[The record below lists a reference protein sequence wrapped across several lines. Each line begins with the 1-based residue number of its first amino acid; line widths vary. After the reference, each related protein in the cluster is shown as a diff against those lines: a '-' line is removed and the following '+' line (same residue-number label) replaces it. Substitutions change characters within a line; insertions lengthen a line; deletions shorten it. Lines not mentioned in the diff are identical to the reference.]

1 MAERL
6 TFTLAGRDELSRVL
20 NNTADASDR
29 LRLRMAGITA
39 DADGRLRDLE
49 GRFLTTEEAQRRVGD
64 SSQQVR
70 SRFDEMSKAAEKLGE
85 KLKASLI
92 SLAPAA
98 IPATAALAEAAGAV
112 GVQLGAAALAA
123 AAYGVA
129 LKPQLAAISDTA
141 KAQAKY
147 ESAVSSSGAA
157 SQKAIQA
164 QVAYQ
169 QQLNAMPAAT
179 QKAALAVGLL
189 QDDFQAWSD
198 SLAGDVMGP
207 FTKGVAVADALL
219 PKTTGL
225 VKGASAQFDRL
236 ITMVGGAISTPGFDK
251 LTTKITAFSDEV
263 LDHAVDELT
272 IFLAKL
278 DGDQGQIGGGVEK
291 FLDYARANGPAVWE
305 TLQNV
310 GDALLNI
317 LQAGSDV
324 GVGMLD
330 VVNALSGI
338 VAAVPP
344 EAIAT
349 LLQLAIA
356 IKGVKLASAGADA
369 AKAAL
374 LAIAT
379 QVAAMNGAAAA
390 APGRLA
396 AVTAAIGSMSR
407 GAKLAAA
414 GAGLGLLLVAVT
426 ALSSAG
432 KKTAPDVD
440 KMTTAISHL
449 GDTGKVTGELA
460 KTFGNDLDRLGYSV
474 DRLAGKSGGMDAFND
489 AMNAIFT
496 LGMKDSN
503 SFNDAKADIDALDKS
518 LASLVNNG
526 NAKLAKAAL
535 DNLTKNLKPG
545 QAKELRGELDDYK
558 DALAGAALEQ
568 KLTAESM
575 GLFGEQAQKTQAKLD
590 EQKNSADGLRQS
602 IQALNDVNRKGLGG
616 MIGFEAAIDAASKA
630 ARENAG
636 ALTMSHGQLDLNSEK
651 ARTAASALQD
661 LADKTDS
668 AAASARESGSDWET
682 VNGIYARGRS
692 ELIKSAE
699 AMGLTAEQARALA
712 DQILQI
718 PDKTAKVK
726 MNTEDATRDLDNFNA
741 EVKRSPGS
749 KSVTL
754 KTLSSSAE
762 QVLEAF
768 GYKVTHLKNGKVT
781 VTAKTGGALTGIRD
795 VANAVKALHDKSI
808 TITTTHK
815 TFYSSGSKDS
825 GGIPVAHRDYATGGR
840 VRGYAVGGSIQAF
853 PDGGFVQGPGTA
865 TSDSILALFG
875 SGAIGRVSDT
885 EFVVNAKAT
894 REHLPLLEAINSG
907 RLPMGKAAPRA
918 GLPAAPAAAVV
929 GAGSD
934 RPAVTY
940 NVYPRA
946 SVIGVEDLRLIQR
959 QEEARQR
966 VGRPR

>member
-39 DADGRLRDLE
+39 DADGRLRDLQ
-49 GRFLTTEEAQRRVGD
+49 GDLLSTADAQRRVDERTG
-64 SSQQVR
+64 QVR
-70 SRFDEMSKAAEKLGE
+70 GRFDEMSKAAEKLGE

-92 SLAPAA
+92 TLAPAA
-98 IPATAALAEAAGAV
+98 IPASAALAEAAGAV

-129 LKPQLAAISDTA
+129 LKPQLAAISDA
-141 KAQAKY
+141 ADAQAKY
-147 ESAVSSSGAA
+147 ESAVSSSGAS

-169 QQLNAMPAAT
+169 QQLDAMPPAT
-179 QKAALAVGLL
+179 QRAAMAVGLL
-189 QDDFQAWSD
+189 RDNFKSWSD

-207 FTKGVAVADALL
+207 FTKGVAVANALL
-219 PKTTGL
+219 PRTTGL
-225 VKGASAQFDRL
+225 VKGASTQFDRL
-236 ITMVGGAISTPGFDK
+236 ITMVGGAIETPGFDK
-251 LTTKITAFSDEV
+251 LTDKVTAFSNQT

-278 DGDQGQIGGGVEK
+278 DTGEIGGGFEK
-291 FLDYARANGPAVWE
+291 FLDYARANGPAVE
-305 TLQNV
+305 STLRNV
-310 GDALLNI
+310 GDALLNV

-330 VVNALSGI
+330 VVNALSGV

-356 IKGVKLASAGADA
+356 IKGVKLAAAGADA

-390 APGRLA
+390 TPGRLA
-396 AVTAAIGSMSR
+396 AVTASIGSMSR

-440 KMTTAISHL
+440 KMTAAVSRL
-449 GDTGKVTGELA
+449 GDTGKATGELT
-460 KTFGNDLDRLGYSV
+460 KTFGKNLDGLGYSV
-474 DRLAGKSGGMDAFND
+474 DRLAGKSSGMDAFND
-489 AMNAIFT
+489 TMNAIFT

-535 DNLTKNLKPG
+535 DNLTKNLNPE
-545 QAKELRGELDDYK
+545 QAKELRGQLDDYK
-558 DALAGAALEQ
+558 DALAGTALEQ
-568 KLTAESM
+568 KLAAESM
-575 GLFGEQAQKTQAKLD
+575 GLFGEQAQKTQDQLD

-630 ARENAG
+630 ARDNAG
-636 ALTMSHGQLDLNSEK
+636 ALTMTHGQLDLNSEK
-651 ARTAASALQD
+651 ARAAASALQD

-692 ELIKSAE
+692 QLIKNAE
-699 AMGLTAEQARALA
+699 AMGLTKEQAKALA

-718 PDKTAKVK
+718 PDHTAKVK
-726 MNTEDATRDLDNFNA
+726 MDSEDATRDLDNFNA
-741 EVKRSPGS
+741 AVKRSPGS

-754 KTLSSSAE
+754 KTLSSAAE

-768 GYKVTHLKNGKVT
+768 GYKVTHLRDGKVT
-781 VTAKTGGALTGIRD
+781 VTAKTGGALTGIKN
-795 VANAVKALHDKSI
+795 VASAVNALHDKSI

-825 GGIPVAHRDYATGGR
+825 GGIPVAHRNYARGGR
-840 VRGYAVGGSIQAF
+840 VRGYADGGSIQAF
-853 PDGGFVQGPGTA
+853 PDGGFVQGPGTG
-865 TSDSILALFG
+865 TSDSVLALFG
-875 SGAIGRVSDT
+875 SGAIGRVSNT

-907 RLPMGKAAPRA
+907 RLPAGKPARA
-918 GLPAAPAAAVV
+918 GLPAAPAVAVQR
-929 GAGSD
+929 AGSD
-934 RPAVTY
+934 RPMVTY